1 MRYASIRTMDISNAD
16 GIAVSLFA
24 QGCPIH
30 CKNCFNK
37 STWDFN
43 GGKEFDQV
51 THDKFMELIAR
62 PYINRVSF
70 LGGEPL
76 SEPNAE
82 DVANLVAEI
91 RIRFQEKKIWIYTGY
106 TWETL
111 KGWAAMAARSADVV
125 VDGAFKQELQDF
137 RLAFRGSSN
146 QRIIDVKKTINS
158 NHVIEY
164 EI

>member
-1 MRYASIRTMDISNAD
+1 MRYASIREMDISN
-16 GIAVSLFA
+16 GEFVGVSLFV

-30 CKNCFNK
+30 CENCFNK

-43 GGKEFDQV
+43 GGKEFDQA
-51 THDKFMELIAR
+51 THGKFMELIAR
-62 PYINRVSF
+62 PYIDRVSF

-76 SEPNAE
+76 SEPNVE

-91 RIRFQEKKIWIYTGY
+91 RARFPEKKIWIYTGY

-111 KGWAAMAARSADVV
+111 KGWAAMAVRSADVV

-146 QRIIDVKKTINS
+146 QRIIDVQATIKS
-158 NHVIEY
+158 DHIIEY
-164 EI
+164 QI

>member
-1 MRYASIRTMDISNAD
+1 MRYASMRDMDISN
-16 GIAVSLFA
+16 GESVGVSLFM

-30 CKNCFNK
+30 CENCFNK

-43 GGKEFDQV
+43 GGKEFDQAA
-51 THDKFMELIAR
+51 HDKFMELIAR
-62 PYINRVSF
+62 PYIDRVSI

-82 DVANLVAEI
+82 GVANLVTEI
-91 RIRFQEKKIWIYTGY
+91 RDRFPEKKIWIYTGY

-111 KGWAAMAARSADVV
+111 KGWAAMAARNADVV

-137 RLAFRGSSN
+137 HLAFRGSSN
-146 QRIIDVKKTINS
+146 QRIIDVLETLRNGELITLDL
-158 NHVIEY
+158 
-164 EI
+164 

>member
-1 MRYASIRTMDISNAD
+1 MRYASIRDMDISN
-16 GIAVSLFA
+16 GESIGVSLFT

-30 CKNCFNK
+30 CENCFNK

-43 GGKEFDQV
+43 GGKEFDQAA
-51 THDKFMELIAR
+51 HDKFMELIAR
-62 PYINRVSF
+62 PYIDRVSI

-82 DVANLVAEI
+82 GVANLVTEI
-91 RIRFQEKKIWIYTGY
+91 RDRFPEKKIWIYTGY

-111 KGWAAMAARSADVV
+111 KGWAAMAARNADVV

-146 QRIIDVKKTINS
+146 QRIIDVLETLRNGELITLDL
-158 NHVIEY
+158 
-164 EI
+164 